1 MAEKKA
7 VCGGFYIGD
16 GLEMDGKVL
25 SATGGSSNNV
35 FVVTAVW
42 DDNIGE
48 YGDYAID
55 KSYDEVL
62 EAINS
67 YKIVIFNYDKELY
80 LYDRINGEDIVFYKI
95 DYDNA
100 FGNDY
105 IDRVPFKKDGT
116 LGYSE
121 RRKIEPRREVIQLY
135 TTGAGVWKFKDG
147 TMNPKKIFEKL
158 YGVAKNPYVEFCS
171 TGSEGGVQS
180 MMSLTLEKSHQDLL
194 VLSYREVNA
203 DGNIVITILTANG
216 ETATSFTKTTK
227 TIT

>member
-1 MAEKKA
+1 MEQKKA

-25 SATGGSSNNV
+25 SATGGSSNI

-121 RRKIEPRREVIQLY
+121 IRKIEPRREVIQLY

-147 TMNPKKIFEKL
+147 TMNPKKVFEKL

-171 TGSEGGVQS
+171 TGSDGGVQA

-203 DGNIVITILTANG
+203 DGNIEITILTANG